1 MARSLLH
8 DELSYRIRGRRH
20 TSKSKNGHGHRQ
32 NRRHPARCHRIIV
45 FGCTT
50 NSASRHSKSLA
61 RILSTAP
68 LQRNVSA
75 QHHLLLLGLIITL
88 GGITVVAYFRSQSPL
103 DCEFATHKI
112 HGKVQPLLDR
122 GSAYVASA
130 NWPESRRAAGPT
142 NTFLTLRFLICRR
155 TNTWW
160 FLPRR
165 PAVIHFM
172 SQAGNGAERKL
183 TARFVLFSATHAW
196 VPRVCAATLT
206 IYRDIRS

>member
-68 LQRNVSA
+68 LQRNLSA
-75 QHHLLLLGLIITL
+75 QHHLLLLALIITL

-112 HGKVQPLLDR
+112 HGKVQPFLDAPILDLPTHKHVVVLTSPSCSDTLYVSSRER
-122 GSAYVASA
+122 G
-130 NWPESRRAAGPT
+130 
-142 NTFLTLRFLICRR
+142 
-155 TNTWW
+155 
-160 FLPRR
+160 
-165 PAVIHFM
+165 
-172 SQAGNGAERKL
+172 
-183 TARFVLFSATHAW
+183 
-196 VPRVCAATLT
+196 
-206 IYRDIRS
+206 